1 MQSLVTIQIPDE
13 LVEKLQ
19 KRGVTH
25 IEAFVITVIQHLDDN
40 VISAAL
46 EPNMQKRVAAL
57 QLALTD
63 FRSDITPEKWAE
75 LSAAMNAEAL
85 DWDEE

>member
-1 MQSLVTIQIPDE
+1 MVTIQIPDE
-13 LVEKLQ
+13 VVEKLQ
-19 KRGVTH
+19 KRGVTN
-25 IEAFVITVIQHLDDN
+25 IEAFVITVIQHLDDS

>member
-1 MQSLVTIQIPDE
+1 MVTIQIPDE

>member
-1 MQSLVTIQIPDE
+1 MVTIQLPDE

-19 KRGVTH
+19 KHGVTN
-25 IEAFVITVIQHLDDN
+25 IEAFAITVLQHLDET

-57 QLALTD
+57 QLALAD
-63 FRSDITPEKWAE
+63 FRSDITPERWAE
-75 LSAAMNAEAL
+75 VSAAIDKEAL

>member
-1 MQSLVTIQIPDE
+1 MLTIQLPDDV
-13 LVEKLQ
+13 VEKLQ
-19 KRGVTH
+19 RHGVIH
-25 IEAFVITVIQHLDDN
+25 IEAFVITVLQHLDDR

-46 EPNMQKRVAAL
+46 EPNMQKRIAAL
-57 QLALTD
+57 QLTLAD

-75 LSAAMNAEAL
+75 VSAAMTNEAL

>member
-1 MQSLVTIQIPDE
+1 MVTIQLPDE

-19 KRGVTH
+19 KRGVTN
-25 IEAFVITVIQHLDDN
+25 IEAFAITVLQHVDDS

-46 EPNMQKRVAAL
+46 EPNMQKRIAAL
-57 QLALTD
+57 RLALTD

-75 LSAAMNAEAL
+75 VSATIDKEAL

>member
-1 MQSLVTIQIPDE
+1 MVTIQIPDE

-19 KRGVTH
+19 KRGVTN
-25 IEAFVITVIQHLDDN
+25 IEAFVTTVIQHLDDS

-57 QLALTD
+57 QLALAD

-75 LSAAMNAEAL
+75 LSAAMDTEAL
-85 DWDEE
+85 DWDED

>member
-1 MQSLVTIQIPDE
+1 MVTIQIPDE

-19 KRGVTH
+19 QRGVTH
-25 IEAFVITVIQHLDDN
+25 IEAFVITVLQHLDDS